1 MKSQPAKNYHS
12 TERFSDRAA
21 AYAHNRPGYPFE
33 AISTVLAGLGE
44 PAALSIAD
52 IGAGTGISSRLF
64 AERGAT
70 VMAVE
75 PNAKMREAATGD
87 PRVFWQEGTAEATG
101 LADQSV
107 DVAVACQAFHWFAND
122 AAMAE
127 FRRIAR
133 LRAAMLQYERDESD
147 AFTKEY
153 GDIMRAYATDDT
165 ETLRYNALG
174 IFERFPDAKVV
185 RTQSFMRQRVDE
197 AGFLGRAA
205 SSSYAPTVG
214 SAAENFRNE
223 LHAAFAKYAVDGF
236 VEIAMVTNA
245 LTADFI

>member
-1 MKSQPAKNYHS
+1 MKNYHS
-12 TERFSDRAA
+12 TERFSDRAT
-21 AYAHNRPGYPFE
+21 AYASNRPGYPYE
-33 AISTVLAGLGE
+33 AISAVFAGLGE

-87 PRVFWQEGTAEATG
+87 ERVFWQDGTAESTG

-107 DVAVACQAFHWFAND
+107 DIAVACQAFHWFAND

-133 LRAAMLQYERDESD
+133 SRAAMLQYERDEND
-147 AFTKEY
+147 AFTHAY
-153 GDIMRAYATDDT
+153 GDIVRAYATDDT
-165 ETLRYNALG
+165 ETLRFKALG
-174 IFERFPDAKVV
+174 IFEHFPDAKVT
-185 RTQSFMRQRVDE
+185 RTQSFLRQRVDE
-197 AGFLGRAA
+197 AGLLGRAA
-205 SSSYAPTVG
+205 SSSYAPAKGQV
-214 SAAENFRNE
+214 AENFRSE
-223 LHAAFAKYAVDGF
+223 LRAVFAQYAVEGF

-245 LTADFI
+245 ITADFV